1 VADQVLKVTQQVAV
15 AVLQVMEQM
24 QIHQIRLQVE
34 EVQAHLQRLQVQRLR
49 EQAVAVVVAVIVMV
63 SVMAQL
69 PLVEQVLLVVQLLT
83 QPQIKVAAEVEE
95 NLMDNLA
102 AQAVQVS

>member
-1 VADQVLKVTQQVAV
+1 
-15 AVLQVMEQM
+15 
-24 QIHQIRLQVE
+24 
-34 EVQAHLQRLQVQRLR
+34 
-49 EQAVAVVVAVIVMV
+49 
-63 SVMAQL
+63 MAQL

-102 AQAVQVS
+102 EQAVQVS